1 MKKKRLSFV
10 KAHPSWTLEDGDKVL
25 FLDESSEQQFS
36 VRVQRVWRPSGKR
49 YHEKYTVPT
58 VKHPPSQMIWGAM
71 SAAGTG
77 GLYFLTPGTTMNGEK
92 YVKVFQV
99 KLQLHM
105 TVHQCDIFM
114 HDGAPCHRSRVVKKF
129 LGEKNIQQFD
139 WPRNSPDL
147 NPIEN
152 LWMLL
157 KNKVSEKQPSNAK
170 SLVTAIK

>member
-1 MKKKRLSFV
+1 
-10 KAHPSWTLEDGDKVL
+10 
-25 FLDESSEQQFS
+25 
-36 VRVQRVWRPSGKR
+36 
-49 YHEKYTVPT
+49 
-58 VKHPPSQMIWGAM
+58 
-71 SAAGTG
+71 
-77 GLYFLTPGTTMNGEK
+77 MNGEK
-92 YVKVFQV
+92 YVKVLQE

-105 TVHQCDIFM
+105 TVHQCDISM

-129 LGEKNIQQFD
+129 LGEKNIRQFD

-170 SLVTAIK
+170 SLVTTIK

>member
-1 MKKKRLSFV
+1 M
-10 KAHPSWTLEDGDKVL
+10 L
-25 FLDESSEQQFS
+25 FSDESSVQQFS
-36 VRVQRVWRPSGKR
+36 ARVQHVWRPSGER

-58 VKHPPSQMIWGAM
+58 VKHPPSQMVWGAM

-92 YVKVFQV
+92 YVKVLQE

-105 TVHQCDIFM
+105 TVHQSDIFM
-114 HDGAPCHRSRVVKKF
+114 HDGAPCHRSRVAKKF
-129 LGEKNIQQFD
+129 SGEKNIRPLE
-139 WPRNSPDL
+139 WPRNSPNL

-157 KNKVSEKQPSNAK
+157 KNKVSKKQPTNAK
-170 SLVTAIK
+170 SLLTASKKYGRKKSLLNIARSS